1 MHRWASISC
10 KTAGAHRPSLSAMI
24 NGTALPLGHRGP
36 LAADGLGPA
45 ETTRCWRVP
54 RLDNL
59 DCLAARFETYEFTT
73 HAHDSYGVAVILD
86 GAQSFR
92 WRGTTQLAPA
102 GSLEVMNPGE
112 PHDGR
117 PAEASFAYRT
127 LYPSVSLMRGLAA
140 ELSEGRVREPVFAQT
155 VIHDPPLAKRVAAM
169 HRTLEASSGA
179 LAQESAFVGVMSA
192 LLWRHADLSPAVE
205 KAAIEVPLVRRLRDY
220 LDAHV
225 TQDVSLADLAQVV
238 QRSRY
243 TVLRLFRDATGMT
256 PHAYL
261 LNRRIERAR
270 RSLASGGA
278 LAATALDCGF
288 FDQSHFTRV
297 FKRFTGL
304 TPGQYRRAGNIVQDC
319 TAASA

>member
-1 MHRWASISC
+1 M
-10 KTAGAHRPSLSAMI
+10 
-24 NGTALPLGHRGP
+24 GP
-36 LAADGLGPA
+36 LAADGFGPA

-54 RLDNL
+54 PLDNL
-59 DCLAARFETYEFTT
+59 YCLAARFETYEFST

-117 PAEASFAYRT
+117 PAGTSFAYRT
-127 LYPSVSLMRGLAA
+127 LYPSVSLMRELAA
-140 ELSEGRVREPVFAQT
+140 ELSDGRVSEPVFDRT
-155 VIHDPPLAKRVAAM
+155 VIHDPPLAKRIAAM
-169 HRTLEASSGA
+169 HRTLEASSGR

-192 LLWRHADLSPAVE
+192 LLWRHADLKPAARTAGGE
-205 KAAIEVPLVRRLRDY
+205 GPLVRCLRDY

-225 TQDVSLADLAQVV
+225 TQDVSLADLARIV

-243 TVLRLFRDATGMT
+243 TALRLFRDGTGMT

-261 LNRRIERAR
+261 LNRRVERAR
-270 RSLASGGA
+270 RALASGCS
-278 LAATALDCGF
+278 LADTALDFGF

-304 TPGQYRRAGNIVQDC
+304 TPGQYRRAGDIVQDLLAGS
-319 TAASA
+319 T

>member
-1 MHRWASISC
+1 M
-10 KTAGAHRPSLSAMI
+10 
-24 NGTALPLGHRGP
+24 GP
-36 LAADGLGPA
+36 LAAEGLGPA

-54 RLDNL
+54 PLDNL
-59 DCLAARFETYEFTT
+59 DCLAARFETYEFST

-117 PAEASFAYRT
+117 PAGTSFAYRT
-127 LYPSVSLMRGLAA
+127 LYPSVSLMRRLTA
-140 ELSEGRVREPVFAQT
+140 ELSEGRVREPVFTRT
-155 VIHDPPLAKRVAAM
+155 VIHDPPLARRVAAM
-169 HRTLEASSGA
+169 HRTLEASGGA
-179 LAQESAFVGVMSA
+179 LVQESAFVDVMSA
-192 LLWRHADLSPAVE
+192 LLWRHADLKLATQPDGG
-205 KAAIEVPLVRRLRDY
+205 KGPLVRRLRDY

-225 TQDVSLADLAQVV
+225 TQDVSLADLALLV

-243 TVLRLFRDATGMT
+243 SVLRSFRNGTGMT

-261 LNRRIERAR
+261 LNRRVERAR
-270 RSLASGGA
+270 RSLASGCS
-278 LAATALDCGF
+278 LADTALDCGF

-304 TPGQYRRAGNIVQDC
+304 TPGQYRGAGDIIQDRP
-319 TAASA
+319 AGSA